1 MGTNPS
7 RARARKRGVGNMVK
21 PRDESARARF
31 ASELGRNFSVVASA
45 GSGKTTAITQRV
57 LSIARSPNA
66 ADSLPHLVVVTFTN
80 RAADEMQQRT
90 RQALLEENLRQEVQ
104 TAFNRSFFG
113 TIHSFCMKLLTDF
126 GHYLGLPAPL
136 ELVEDDDDLWQE
148 FAQNQTRIGRSL
160 GDKDRA
166 MLLRFVQARD
176 LMELARRA
184 GSAALRVPPPSS
196 CPPLAFAE
204 VYAQSNK
211 GKGNDNIAKSQAE
224 LREWERRF
232 GGDWE
237 YLRWPVCFTAAN
249 ARFTQLW
256 QEKFAPLR
264 KWICDAATCVAAEV
278 QRDYPDL
285 RLDHGLVTYPDQIP
299 LAHGWL
305 QHPVAAQR
313 IREESFRV
321 ILDEAQDT
329 EPLQFSVLLEATRP
343 PEAKGLWLQERHLG
357 PQPGHFCMVGDFQQ
371 SIYWQRAD
379 LNYYRAVHEALISD
393 KNGESL
399 EFAVTFR
406 LDQKQL
412 DFVNETFREILNN
425 NDGQVRFVEL
435 QPRPEI
441 LPGKVIRVPFVA
453 KELVPE
459 GKRLKDYQKARIEGE
474 YLARWIRDTGLKKL
488 SADSWRE
495 VAILC
500 PRKAWLQTT
509 AAALRRVGLPVAI
522 QSENDVK
529 GDSPAYA
536 WLTALLTI
544 MTDPLNAY
552 EIVGA
557 LREIFGASD
566 HDLGVFSEGQKAR
579 FSIDEIASATGRISS
594 VLRTLAEIRQRA
606 EGLALFDAVTLIIEQ
621 TQLRERLL
629 LLPATEF
636 GDLARELDA
645 LLAQAAEA
653 EANGMILAEFAEHL
667 RNDFATPRAVRFSAD
682 DNAIQLITSHKAK
695 GSEWQAVIV
704 PFLARELRPH
714 STPYPHL
721 VKSPVDGEL
730 IIAFGK
736 QDKSKDLKDAIERA
750 QQQELERLL
759 YVATTRARH
768 ALVVVLDQEIFTS
781 NEGKLPRT
789 AQLRRLIRDKDSYSG
804 EFDQHSSTI
813 DEILEP
819 SPTVGQASQKNGAEI
834 EPLTSREL
842 KRVAKR
848 ASEFVRKITPSALDS
863 EVPAEVRTR
872 SRLDN
877 LATLYGR
884 WWHEFFERLDWK
896 SGIDSAQR
904 LFEKELPISPDANAA
919 VKDWNSTRRNLFNDA
934 SIARFLASDE
944 TLFHA
949 EFPFSWRRNDRSVL
963 EGLIDSIM
971 INRKNG
977 RCLLL
982 DWKTN
987 DVSSS
992 DAEIFRARY
1001 RPQLAAYWK
1010 AVGEITG
1017 LEVEAGLFSTALG
1030 RLLLYSAEELQTEW
1044 HRLEQLPPGR
1054 LEDEIRLVAPDG
1066 F

>member
-1 MGTNPS
+1 
-7 RARARKRGVGNMVK
+7 MVK

-31 ASELGRNFSVVASA
+31 ASELDRNFSVVASA
-45 GSGKTTAITQRV
+45 GSGKTTAITERI

-66 ADSLPHLVVVTFTN
+66 VEILPRLVVVTFTN

-90 RQALLEENLRQEVQ
+90 RQALLDENLRQEVQ
-104 TAFNRSFFG
+104 TAFNRTFFG

-136 ELVEDDDDLWQE
+136 ELVEEDDDDLWQE

-160 GDKDRA
+160 GEKDRA

-184 GSAALRVPPPSS
+184 RSAALQVPGLSP
-196 CPPLAFAE
+196 CPPLDFTE
-204 VYAQSNK
+204 VYSQSDK
-211 GKGNDNIAKSQAE
+211 AKGNDNIAKSQAE
-224 LREWERRF
+224 LHEWEKRF
-232 GGDWE
+232 AGDWE
-237 YLRWPVCFTAAN
+237 YLRWPVCFTAGN
-249 ARFTQLW
+249 AKFTQLW

-264 KWICDAATCVAAEV
+264 QWICAAATCVAAEV
-278 QRDYPDL
+278 QRDYL
-285 RLDHGLVTYPDQIP
+285 NFRLDHGLVTYGDQIA
-299 LAHGWL
+299 LAEELL

-329 EPLQFSVLLEATRP
+329 EPLQFSVLLEVTRP
-343 PEAKGLWLQERHLG
+343 PAAKGLWLQDRHLG

-393 KNGESL
+393 RNGESM

-425 NDGQVRFVEL
+425 KDGQARFVEL
-435 QPRPEI
+435 QPRPSI
-441 LPGKVIRVPFVA
+441 LPGKVIRVSLA
-453 KELVPE
+453 KELLPQ
-459 GKRLKDYQKARIEGE
+459 GKKLKDYQKARIEAD
-474 YLARWIRDTGLKKL
+474 YLARWIKDAGLKKL

-522 QSENDVK
+522 QSEQDVK

-552 EIVGA
+552 EIVGV

-566 HDLGVFSEGQKAR
+566 HDLAVFSEGQRTR
-579 FSIDEIASATGRISS
+579 FRIDKIVSATGRISS
-594 VLRTLAEIRQRA
+594 ILHTLAEIRQRT

-636 GDLARELDA
+636 GDLTRELDA

-653 EANGMILAEFAEHL
+653 EANGIILAGFAEQL
-667 RNDFATPRAVRFSAD
+667 RNDFASARAVRFSAD

-704 PFLARELRPH
+704 PFLARDLR
-714 STPYPHL
+714 TPSPRYPHF
-721 VKSPVDGEL
+721 VKSPADGEL
-730 IIAFGK
+730 IIAFGN

-750 QQQELERLL
+750 EQQQLERLL

-768 ALVVVLDQEIFTS
+768 TLVVVLDQEIFS
-781 NEGKLPRT
+781 SSEGKLLKT
-789 AQLRRLIRDKDSYSG
+789 AQLRRLIRDKDFYSG
-804 EFDQHSSTI
+804 QFDRHSGTI
-813 DEILEP
+813 DEVLEP
-819 SPTVGQASQKNGAEI
+819 FQTVRQTQEKNGSEI
-834 EPLTSREL
+834 EPLTDGEL
-842 KRVAKR
+842 KRTAKR

-863 EVPAEVRTR
+863 EVPADVRTR
-872 SRLDN
+872 SRLDT

-884 WWHEFFERLDWK
+884 WWHKFFQGLDWK
-896 SGIDSAQR
+896 GGIDSAQK
-904 LFEKELPISPDANAA
+904 LFEKELPISPDPKAA
-919 VKDWNSTRRNLFNDA
+919 LKDWSATRRNLFSDA
-934 SIARFLASDE
+934 TIARFLASDE

-949 EFPFSWRRNDRSVL
+949 EFPFSWRRNDRSVV
-963 EGLIDSIM
+963 EGVIDSIM
-971 INRKNG
+971 INREAG

-987 DVSSS
+987 DVSQS
-992 DAEIFRARY
+992 DVEIFRETY
-1001 RPQLAAYWK
+1001 RPQVAAYWK
-1010 AVGEITG
+1010 AVTEITC

-1030 RLLLYSAEELQTEW
+1030 RLLLYSAEELQMEW
-1044 HRLEQLPPGR
+1044 RRLEQLPPAQ
-1054 LEDEIRLVAPDG
+1054 LENEIAAISGDG